1 MTVRQPTRSAAVQ
14 AGFAGPRVP
23 REHSSPDPS
32 GAVLAVTA
40 DPDLAQR
47 LARIAEAVG
56 IDLCC
61 VPDRHQAGAWW
72 DGARLVLLGADL
84 AARDPTGP
92 RRRDVVL
99 VATTEVG
106 VWKLAVDA
114 GADQV
119 AVLPDAE
126 PWLAERVAQAMEP
139 RQRRGLV
146 VGTIG
151 GRGGAGASV
160 LAAGLA
166 MTAVSVR
173 VPTMLVDADPL
184 GGGLDVLLGI
194 EGEPGLRWPQLA
206 TARGRLPAGFLLG
219 GLPRVGEIP
228 VLSWDR
234 GDLTAVPVAAVQA
247 VLDSAARSLEVV
259 VVDLPR
265 GLDDVGLV
273 AARACD
279 VVLLVVPADVR
290 AAAAA
295 LRVCD
300 RIAALVPDTRL
311 VVRGPAPGGLDAD
324 AVSVALNLPVA
335 AELAPEPGFSAA
347 AERGEPPALK
357 GRGPL
362 RDCCGALLADLLGG
376 AGAWR

>member
-1 MTVRQPTRSAAVQ
+1 MTASPPTRSAAFL
-14 AGFAGPRVP
+14 AGLAGSRAPRRRP
-23 REHSSPDPS
+23 APDPP

-61 VPDRHQAGAWW
+61 VPDRQQAGAWW

-92 RRRDVVL
+92 PRKDVIL
-99 VATTEVG
+99 VATTEEG
-106 VWKLAVDA
+106 VWQLAVDA

-126 PWLAERVAQAMEP
+126 PWLAERVAQVSEP
-139 RQRRGLV
+139 PQRRGLV
-146 VGTIG
+146 IGTIG

-166 MTAVSVR
+166 MTAVSAR
-173 VPTMLVDADPL
+173 LPTLLVDADPL

-194 EGEPGLRWPQLA
+194 EDESGLRWPGLA

-219 GLPRVGEIP
+219 GLPRVGDVS

-234 GDLTAVPVAAVQA
+234 GELTAVPVEAVQS
-247 VLDSAARSLEVV
+247 VLDSAARSLDVV

-265 GLDDVGLV
+265 GLEDVGLA
-273 AARACD
+273 AARTCD
-279 VVLLVVPADVR
+279 VVLLVVPAEVR

-295 LRVCD
+295 LRVAG
-300 RIAALVPDTRL
+300 RVAALVPDTRL
-311 VVRGPAPGGLDAD
+311 VVRGPAPGGLAAD
-324 AVSVALNLPVA
+324 AMGEALNLPVA
-335 AELAPEPGFSAA
+335 ALLRPEPGLAA
-347 AERGEPPALK
+347 AMERGEPPALRR
-357 GRGPL
+357 RGPL
-362 RDCCGALLADLLGG
+362 YDCCRSLLGDLLAGSDGF
-376 AGAWR
+376 R

>member
-1 MTVRQPTRSAAVQ
+1 
-14 AGFAGPRVP
+14 
-23 REHSSPDPS
+23 
-32 GAVLAVTA
+32 VTA

-61 VPDRHQAGAWW
+61 VPDRRQAGAWW

-99 VATTEVG
+99 VATTEEG
-106 VWKLAVDA
+106 VWQLAVDV

-126 PWLAERVAQAMEP
+126 PWLAERVAQVSEP
-139 RQRRGLV
+139 LQHRGLV
-146 VGTIG
+146 VGTVG

-166 MTAVSVR
+166 MTAAATARVSV
-173 VPTMLVDADPL
+173 MLVDADPL

-194 EGEPGLRWPQLA
+194 EEEPGLRWPELA
-206 TARGRLPAGFLLG
+206 TARGRLTSGFLLG
-219 GLPRVGEIP
+219 GLPRIGDVP

-234 GDLTAVPVAAVQA
+234 GALAAVPVEAVKA
-247 VLDSAARSLEVV
+247 VLEAAARALTLV

-265 GLDDVGLV
+265 GPDDVGLV

-279 VVLLVVPADVR
+279 VALLVVPAEVR

-295 LRVCD
+295 LRVAA
-300 RIAALVPDTRL
+300 RVAALVPDTRL
-311 VVRGPAPGGLDAD
+311 VVRGPAPGGLDA
-324 AVSVALNLPVA
+324 AALSEALGLPVA
-335 AELAPEPGFSAA
+335 AELRPEPGLAAA
-347 AERGEPPALK
+347 AERGEPPALR

-362 RDCCGALLADLLGG
+362 RDCCLEILSALPDP
-376 AGAWR
+376 AGVTR